1 MQRRIIFLVVVSM
14 LIILTSLG
22 VISNLSVDDSIKRSL
37 DSRLTLAEILGRNI
51 DYILENNLTRL
62 HDISLAGRIDL
73 NDEDWGQEKRAL
85 KTAYE
90 YSIFTDS
97 IFLLDLQGN
106 VILTYP
112 HKESAMVNMLGI
124 PYVGKALYEGKPVV
138 SDVYTMEPT
147 RKKVILA
154 LVPLKDREGNLIG
167 VAGGEINPANYLF
180 TRIIKSTSAGTST
193 IELIDSHG
201 VVISSN
207 DPGRIL
213 TYSDHNRFL
222 GNLITQKRSTVST
235 CHRCHQLE
243 GQDTALTKD
252 MLAFAPLAV
261 APWGVSV
268 REPQEIAL
276 APSTNLKKVF
286 FSLSLIYIITAVIL
300 SIGLSRSI
308 VSPVKSL
315 IKATH
320 RIGRGEFSRPVG
332 VSSRDEIGALAKSFE
347 TMRERLAEF
356 NSQLQR
362 YNVELERRVLNRTKE
377 LERGKK
383 RLSLLL
389 DEVIHAQEDERKR
402 IAREL
407 HDETSQSIA
416 AIGMSIDIAS
426 IALHEKKL
434 TPEMLLELRQR
445 VAQTLDYMN
454 MLIQDLRPPV
464 LDDLG
469 LKSAIRWLMERH
481 LAEKG
486 IKYSLSTSQEFD
498 ALGMG
503 DGLIK
508 EKAELT
514 LFRVIQEA
522 VINISKHADASNVEV
537 SLSVSDS
544 HLKVEVM
551 DDGVGFDVQ
560 RVLDEGT
567 GRRGYGLMGINER
580 VGLLEGTLSIHSR
593 PGKGTH
599 ITVNIPFN
607 SLETHGA

>member
-1 MQRRIIFLVVVSM
+1 MQRKIIFLVVVSM

-22 VISNLSVDDSIKRSL
+22 VISNLSVNDSIKRSL
-37 DSRLTLAEILGRNI
+37 DSRLTLAEMLGRNI

-73 NDEDWGQEKRAL
+73 KDGDWGPEKRAL

-97 IFLLDLQGN
+97 IFLLDLQGD

-112 HKESAMVNMLGI
+112 YKESAMVNLLGI
-124 PYVGKALYEGKPVV
+124 PYVGTALYEGKPVV
-138 SDVYTMEPT
+138 SDVYTVEPT
-147 RKKVILA
+147 KRKVILA

-167 VAGGEINPANYLF
+167 LAGGEINPANYLF
-180 TRIIKSTSAGTST
+180 TRIIKSSSAGTNT

-201 VVISSN
+201 VVITSN

-243 GQDTALTKD
+243 GQDTTLTKD
-252 MLAFAPLAV
+252 MLAFAPLSV
-261 APWGVSV
+261 APWGVSI

-315 IKATH
+315 IRATR
-320 RIGRGEFSRPVG
+320 RIGRGDLTRPVA
-332 VSSRDEIGALAKSFE
+332 VSSRDEIGALARSFD
-347 TMRERLAEF
+347 TMRERLAAF
-356 NSQLQR
+356 NDQLQR

-377 LERGKK
+377 LEQGKK

-426 IALHEKKL
+426 IALKERTL
-434 TPEMLLELRQR
+434 TPEMLEELRRR
-445 VAQTLDYMN
+445 VAETLDYMN

-469 LKSAIRWLMERH
+469 LQSAIRWLMERH
-481 LAEKG
+481 LADRG
-486 IKYSLSTSQEFD
+486 IRYVLTTSPEFD
-498 ALGMG
+498 AMGMG

-508 EKAELT
+508 ERAELT

-522 VINISKHADASNVEV
+522 VINISKHAEASNVEV
-537 SLSVSDS
+537 SISVKDS
-544 HLKVEVM
+544 RLRVEIM
-551 DDGVGFDVQ
+551 DDGVGFDVE
-560 RVLDEGT
+560 RVLNQGA
-567 GRRGYGLMGINER
+567 GKRGYGLLGINER

-593 PGKGTH
+593 PGTGTH
-599 ITVNIPFN
+599 ITVNIPFS
-607 SLETHGA
+607 SLEARGA